1 MIHLT
6 ELYSVPLALMMMGLS
21 AHVSIL
27 RGKTA
32 ISILDGGNITLAE
45 RIRRHANFAEN
56 VSIALLLMA
65 FAEASGK
72 APLWTHAAGLALLAG
87 RFLHPLG
94 LFHDRPVTAARIA
107 GGSLTMLSML
117 ISMVNIV
124 LDKWGARFFTPDVE
138 TGSARSSP

>member
-1 MIHLT
+1 MMHLT
-6 ELYSVPLALMMMGLS
+6 GLYCVPLALMMMGLS

-45 RIRRHANFAEN
+45 RIRRHGNFAEN
-56 VSIALLLMA
+56 VPIALLLMA
-65 FAEASGK
+65 FAEASGTA
-72 APLWTHAAGLALLAG
+72 APWTHAAGVSLLAG
-87 RFLHPLG
+87 RLLHPLG

-107 GGSLTMLSML
+107 GGSLTWLSML

-124 LDKWGARFFTPDVE
+124 LDQWGA
-138 TGSARSSP
+138 

>member
-1 MIHLT
+1 MMHLT
-6 ELYSVPLALMMMGLS
+6 GLYSVPLALMMMGLS

-27 RGKTA
+27 RGNTA
-32 ISILDGGNITLAE
+32 ISILDGGNMALAE
-45 RIRRHANFAEN
+45 RIRRHGNFAEN
-56 VSIALLLMA
+56 VPTALLLMA
-65 FAEASGK
+65 FAETSAT

-87 RFLHPLG
+87 RILHPLG

-124 LDKWGARFFTPDVE
+124 LAQWGT
-138 TGSARSSP
+138 